1 MRNVTRLWRT
11 CKQVYHESYTL
22 SLSKTVF
29 SFGNHLVA
37 QDFLSHTLSDGIHPS
52 AYVQTLHS
60 TTLSQLQN
68 IPTQDLRKFTALKR
82 VVIQCPEKLAWEWE
96 IWDEMPK
103 ERRDAERD
111 KEKQAVRETVYDI
124 LRDAFPDRH
133 IDIQRDV
140 GIPLV
145 GEVDED
151 RLMLEWD
158 GGKTI

>member
-1 MRNVTRLWRT
+1 MI
-11 CKQVYHESYTL
+11 
-22 SLSKTVF
+22 F

-37 QDFLSHTLSDGIHPS
+37 QDFLSHRLSDGIYPS
-52 AYVQTLHS
+52 AYVQTLLS
-60 TTLSQLQN
+60 TTLSQLQD
-68 IPTQDLRKFTALKR
+68 IPTEDLRKFIALKR
-82 VVIQCPEKLAWEWE
+82 VVIQCTEKPAWEWDL
-96 IWDEMPK
+96 WDEMPK

-133 IDIQRDV
+133 IDIQREV

-145 GEVDED
+145 GGVDEE
-151 RLMLEWD
+151 RLILEWD